1 MVIAITRAVAAAA
14 TLLAVRRA
22 PISMPDLNMS
32 ASHERRLTSERR
44 NLLDRRGEAERHERP
59 SVDRRRISERRAG
72 IERRLSILSAGD
84 QIHAALRLL
93 TRVVE
98 MGAVTEQELRTLES
112 AMLRLRFA
120 LDRLEE

>member
-1 MVIAITRAVAAAA
+1 MA
-14 TLLAVRRA
+14 
-22 PISMPDLNMS
+22 DLNMP
-32 ASHERRLTSERR
+32 ASHERRLDSERR
-44 NLLDRRGEAERHERP
+44 HLLDRRDGAEQHERP

-72 IERRLSILSAGD
+72 IDRRLSILSASD
-84 QIHAALRLL
+84 QIRAALRLL

>member
-14 TLLAVRRA
+14 MLLAIRRA

-44 NLLDRRGEAERHERP
+44 NLLDRREEAERHERP

>member
-1 MVIAITRAVAAAA
+1 
-14 TLLAVRRA
+14 
-22 PISMPDLNMS
+22 MS

-44 NLLDRRGEAERHERP
+44 NLLDRRAGAGPYERP
-59 SVDRRRISERRAG
+59 IVDRRRVSERRAG
-72 IERRLSILSAGD
+72 IERRLAIQSAED
-84 QIHAALRLL
+84 QIHTALRLL
-93 TRVVE
+93 TRVIE

>member
-1 MVIAITRAVAAAA
+1 MT
-14 TLLAVRRA
+14 A
-22 PISMPDLNMS
+22 PN
-32 ASHERRLTSERR
+32 ERRLTIERR
-44 NLLDRRGEAERHERP
+44 NLLDRRMN
-59 SVDRRRISERRAG
+59 VDQQESPAVNRRRKSERRTG
-72 IERRLSILSAGD
+72 VERRLSIRSASD
-84 QIHAALRLL
+84 QIRGALRLL

>member
-1 MVIAITRAVAAAA
+1 MTAPNERRLAIE
-14 TLLAVRRA
+14 RRA
-22 PISMPDLNMS
+22 LL
-32 ASHERRLTSERR
+32 ERRLTV
-44 NLLDRRGEAERHERP
+44 DQQERP
-59 SVDRRRISERRAG
+59 AVDRRRKSERRAG
-72 IERRLSILSAGD
+72 IERRLSIQSASD
-84 QIHAALRLL
+84 QIRIALRLL

>member
-1 MVIAITRAVAAAA
+1 
-14 TLLAVRRA
+14 
-22 PISMPDLNMS
+22 MPNWDMS
-32 ASHERRLTSERR
+32 ASHERRYTSERR
-44 NLLDRRGEAERHERP
+44 NLLDRRAGAEPHARP

-72 IERRLSILSAGD
+72 IERRLAIQSAED
-84 QIHAALRLL
+84 QIHTALRLL
-93 TRVVE
+93 TRVIE

>member
-1 MVIAITRAVAAAA
+1 
-14 TLLAVRRA
+14 
-22 PISMPDLNMS
+22 MPDLNMP
-32 ASHERRLTSERR
+32 AAHERRLTEERR
-44 NLLDRRGEAERHERP
+44 NLLERRAGAEVHERP

-72 IERRLSILSAGD
+72 IERRLSIQSAGD

-93 TRVVE
+93 TRVIE

>member
-1 MVIAITRAVAAAA
+1 
-14 TLLAVRRA
+14 
-22 PISMPDLNMS
+22 MPDLNMP

-44 NLLDRRGEAERHERP
+44 NLLERRGEAERHEPP

>member
-1 MVIAITRAVAAAA
+1 
-14 TLLAVRRA
+14 
-22 PISMPDLNMS
+22 MPDLNMP

-44 NLLDRRGEAERHERP
+44 NLLDRRAGAAAHERP

-72 IERRLSILSAGD
+72 IERRLAIQSAED
-84 QIHAALRLL
+84 QIHTALRLL
-93 TRVVE
+93 TRVIE

>member
-1 MVIAITRAVAAAA
+1 MSNWGMT
-14 TLLAVRRA
+14 A
-22 PISMPDLNMS
+22 PN
-32 ASHERRLTSERR
+32 ERRLTIERR
-44 NLLDRRGEAERHERP
+44 TLLDRRMIVDQPERP
-59 SVDRRRISERRAG
+59 ALDHRRKSERRIG
-72 IERRLSILSAGD
+72 VERRLSIQSASD
-84 QIHAALRLL
+84 QIRGALRLL

>member
-1 MVIAITRAVAAAA
+1 
-14 TLLAVRRA
+14 
-22 PISMPDLNMS
+22 MP

-44 NLLDRRGEAERHERP
+44 NQLERRAGVEQHERP
-59 SVDRRRISERRAG
+59 SIERRRISERRAG
-72 IERRLSILSAGD
+72 IERRLSIQSASD
-84 QIHAALRLL
+84 QIRLALRLL